1 MIVFPPEVRASGRG
15 EFRIAARVEPE
26 RDASNFPEELFFDVP
41 DAYREAISPR
51 SDAFLASLLLPAMN
65 GHEHIDVRGPI
76 SPRLALGVDDYQRV
90 FHSWFP
96 RRFNTVDVRADHD
109 GAVETGPTAGA
120 VGAAFSG
127 GIDSFYTLWSHCPER
142 DRRPHAAISHALLV
156 HGFDIPLDDT
166 DAFEALRAS
175 YGEMLA
181 RVGVTLLTVRTN
193 AASFAPAD
201 NWGVFHGAPLIGVAL
216 LLGGLLSRFYV
227 PASHTYRDL
236 VPWGSGPTVDH
247 LLATETLAV
256 VHDGAT
262 ATRVAKTAVVGAW
275 PETFGRLRVCPEAT
289 GLVNCCRCPKCI
301 RTMVTLD
308 MQGSLARHPTFPL
321 PLERRAVRRCPYA
334 TDSEL
339 TFARSI
345 IEQARAKRRRD
356 VVADVA
362 IAVAVTRARRA
373 VRRGVRRARVLL
385 GRARRRVTGPRR
397 ITRR

>member
-1 MIVFPPEVRASGRG
+1 MIVSSPEVRSSGRG
-15 EFRIAARVEPE
+15 EVRIAAQVKPA
-26 RDASNFPEELFFDVP
+26 RDASNVPEELFFDVP
-41 DAYREAISPR
+41 EAYREAVSPR

-65 GHEHIDVRGPI
+65 GHEQLDVRGPI
-76 SPRLALGVDDYQRV
+76 SPRLALGVEDYQRV

-96 RRFNTVDVRADHD
+96 RRFDMIDILAGDVTA
-109 GAVETGPTAGA
+109 ETGPPAGA

-127 GIDSFYTLWSHCPER
+127 GIDSFYTLWSHLPER
-142 DRRPHAAISHALLV
+142 DPRAHAAISHALLV
-156 HGFDIPLDDT
+156 QGFDVPLDDT

-175 YGEMLA
+175 YSEMLT

-193 AASFAPAD
+193 AASFAPPG

-227 PASHTYRDL
+227 PASHTYGDL

-247 LLATETLAV
+247 LLSTETLAV

-289 GLVNCCRCPKCI
+289 GLVNCCHCPKCI

-308 MQGSLARHPTFPL
+308 MQGTLARHPTFPL

-334 TDSEL
+334 SDSEL

-345 IEQARAKRRRD
+345 IEQARATRRRD

-362 IAVAVTRARRA
+362 LSVAVSRALRA
-373 VRRGVRRARVLL
+373 LRRARVLL
-385 GRARRRVTGPRR
+385 GRARRRVTGLRR
-397 ITRR
+397 VTRR